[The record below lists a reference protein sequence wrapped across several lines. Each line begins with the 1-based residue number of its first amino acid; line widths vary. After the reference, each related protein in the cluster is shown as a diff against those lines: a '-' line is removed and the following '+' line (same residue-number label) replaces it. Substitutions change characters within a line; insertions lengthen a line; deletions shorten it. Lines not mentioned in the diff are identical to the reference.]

1 MRPLKNKVSIT
12 LDNDVVTAIKK
23 LAEND
28 DRSFSQYINMILRE
42 HVAMSETAATSVN
55 AAAVVNAA
63 AATNLTTITKA
74 APKSTTVTKAAP
86 VKPLTTVNG
95 SQTANKSTCTGSVK
109 KTN

>member
-42 HVAMSETAATSVN
+42 HVAMSETAATSAN
-55 AAAVVNAA
+55 AAAVANAA
-63 AATNLTTITKA
+63 I
-74 APKSTTVTKAAP
+74 VTM
-86 VKPLTTVNG
+86 PLLLQIL
-95 SQTANKSTCTGSVK
+95 SQPQIQQQSQRLPQ
-109 KTN
+109 